1 MKLRQTLLLKLMFIL
16 LISGCATTYTTDEIR
31 GSYEENVERIK
42 PSFFAFSQQGDSY
55 YFGHIQLEND
65 IELCH
70 VIVGFKNDVQ
80 TYLFP
85 AIQLN
90 VLQSLYDSGKS
101 IDKKIDL
108 TITKVNQL
116 NLKNAQCPLEYS
128 RKKLSF
134 VEKTVMITAYT
145 PFALLAIPLMIPAA
159 ILQMKDNDFIRK
171 VKKLRLGMSVGDIN
185 KIIPILNSKKSKH
198 KYFDHYL
205 DVGKYRLVMN
215 FNNKKL
221 RAFVFGIHNTH

>member
-1 MKLRQTLLLKLMFIL
+1 MFIL

-90 VLQSLYDSGKS
+90 VLQSFYDSGKS

-185 KIIPILNSKKSKH
+185 KIIPILNSKKSK
-198 KYFDHYL
+198 
-205 DVGKYRLVMN
+205 
-215 FNNKKL
+215 
-221 RAFVFGIHNTH
+221 